1 MKSIPKWKINRFFL
15 ALLDALLVAVALGFA
30 YELRFEFHIL
40 PEYKQ
45 QFIHL
50 VGLVVVLRVALF
62 WVFNLY
68 RGISRYASISE
79 LIAIGFSVTIGS
91 AVLSLFNFFAP
102 FIPRFAGLPLIQNFS
117 GTHLLR
123 IPWSIIIIEAMLSF
137 LLVGGERFFRRIIL
151 TAGQR
156 TLVSQRRILIIG
168 ASDLGESVAREM
180 LKSPERGLRPV
191 AFVDEDS
198 TKVGRRIHNIE
209 VAGTIKD
216 IPKVLTEFG
225 VDEIVIALPDPT
237 PKKLQQIVTE
247 CKKTPVEFRIV
258 PSMHDVVE
266 GRVSITQLRPIDV
279 EDLLGREQILLTLP
293 EDRNYIKGKCVLVTG
308 AGGSIGSELCRQI
321 MRYQPAK
328 LILFGK
334 GENSIYE
341 IATELGYFFKKT
353 MLEAI
358 IGDVR
363 DREKLT
369 QIFNQFHPEIIF
381 HAAAHK
387 HVPLMEQQPEEA
399 VKNNVLGT
407 YEIARCAHTFGS
419 QLFVLIST
427 DKAVRP
433 TSVMGATKRLA
444 EMIIFSLGKQSA
456 TAFIA
461 VRFGNVLGSRG
472 SVIPLFKK
480 QIERGGPVTVTHP
493 EVSRYFMTLP
503 EAVSLVIQSG
513 SLKDRGSLFVLDMG
527 NPVKILD
534 IARQMIT
541 LSGYIPD
548 QDIEIKFIG
557 LRPGEKLTETLLTET
572 EGIRKTEIGK
582 IFVAEPEIIGW
593 DKIEYYLQ
601 KLESAAIAGDAKLIK
616 QILKEI
622 IPDYNPI

>member
-1 MKSIPKWKINRFFL
+1 MRSIPKWKINRFFL

-50 VGLVVVLRVALF
+50 VGLVVVLRVVLF

-79 LIAIGFSVTIGS
+79 LIAIGFSIAIGS

-102 FIPRFAGLPLIQNFS
+102 FIPRFAGLPLIKDFS

-137 LLVGGERFFRRIIL
+137 LLVGGERFFRRIVL

-156 TLVSQRRILIIG
+156 TPVSQRRILIIG

-216 IPKVLTEFG
+216 IPRVLTEFG

-321 MRYQPAK
+321 IRYWPAK

-341 IATELGYFFKKT
+341 IATELGYFFKST

-369 QIFNQFHPEIIF
+369 QIFSQFHPEIIF

-387 HVPLMEQQPEEA
+387 HVPLMEKQPDEA

-534 IARQMIT
+534 LARQMIT

-548 QDIEIKFIG
+548 QDIEIKLIG

-582 IFVAEPEIIGW
+582 IFVAEPEILSW
-593 DKIEYYLQ
+593 DKIEDYLQ
-601 KLESAAIAGDAKLIK
+601 KLESAATAGDAKLIK